1 MIDLRYHLASVVAIF
16 FALGLGMLIGAQLAD
31 EGTLAQEHTRL
42 IEQIEASV
50 ERVRADNRRLSD
62 ELTDTRARLAA
73 EQAFVDGMLDE
84 VVQNRLGG
92 VPVDIVATA
101 GASSYAD
108 RVHTALRQAGAAVSM
123 WDDTLVTNGKQ
134 RSALTL
140 FLWGEADEPDIRSR
154 ASGERESET
163 APGEGA
169 DIVGEQLLQPNA
181 STGGTV
187 WGWPGA
193 AASRREMPTV
203 DGVRSVEAVDTP
215 KGLLALIDILR
226 AEAGIMS
233 AGADGNQ

>member
-1 MIDLRYHLASVVAIF
+1 MIDLRYHLASIVAIF
-16 FALGLGMLIGAQLAD
+16 FALGLGMLMGAQLAD
-31 EGTLAQEHTRL
+31 EGTLTQEHTRL
-42 IEQIEASV
+42 VEQIEASV

-62 ELTDTRARLAA
+62 ELTDIRARLVA
-73 EQAFVDGMLDE
+73 EQAFVDGMLAE
-84 VVQNRLGG
+84 LVPNRLGG

-108 RVHTALRQAGAAVSM
+108 RVHTALRQAGADVSM
-123 WDDTLVTNGKQ
+123 WDETPVTNGEQ
-134 RSALTL
+134 RWALTL
-140 FLWGEADEPDIRSR
+140 FLWGETDEPDIDSS
-154 ASGERESET
+154 AAGERESE
-163 APGEGA
+163 ADPGGGA
-169 DIVGEQLLQPNA
+169 DIVGEQPLQTSA

-193 AASRREMPTV
+193 AAGRREMPTV